1 MQIRI
6 KKLYP
11 DAIVP
16 KSQRPGDAGLDL
28 YSYEDFELQPGERH
42 AFKTGV
48 VMEIPD
54 GLVGLI
60 WDRSGLAVK
69 HGITTLAG
77 VVDASYRGEIMVAIL
92 NASAENYVVKK
103 GDRIAQMLIQRYKS
117 VELVESEELSDS
129 ARGANWSGSS
139 GY

>member
-1 MQIRI
+1 M
-6 KKLYP
+6 
-11 DAIVP
+11 
-16 KSQRPGDAGLDL
+16 
-28 YSYEDFELQPGERH
+28 
-42 AFKTGV
+42 
-48 VMEIPD
+48 
-54 GLVGLI
+54 
-60 WDRSGLAVK
+60 AVK